1 MSESVSDRRRAGRL
15 GPRQLGRITWDA
27 LMAWIDDGAMRLSA
41 SLAMYTMLSLSPL
54 LVITVKVISVVL
66 EEEAASRQ
74 ISRQVA
80 ALLGPLGAQALNDM
94 IVETSRRGAGV
105 VATVVSTAIL
115 LVTASGVFAELQGA
129 LNTVWR
135 VQSVP
140 SWDVVGWLKN
150 RLLSMAMVLIVGFLL
165 LVSQALTTALTV
177 TAEVFAGGAGWMSF
191 LVDTTASMVVITLVF
206 GFVYRVLPDVKME
219 WRDVLLASVLTAA
232 LFKVGQYVLALYFA
246 RAATTS
252 AYGAAGS
259 FVALLLWV
267 YYSCWIVF
275 FGAEFTKVYARHRG
289 RWVEPE
295 PFATKTD
302 PHDRSTPVVSN
313 PSGPV

>member
-1 MSESVSDRRRAGRL
+1 
-15 GPRQLGRITWDA
+15 
-27 LMAWIDDGAMRLSA
+27 MAWIDDSAMRLSA

-74 ISRQVA
+74 IARQVA
-80 ALLGPLGAQALNDM
+80 ALIGPLGAQALNDM

-105 VATVVSTAIL
+105 VATIVSTGIL
-115 LVTASGVFAELQGA
+115 LVTASGVFAELQSA

-135 VQSVP
+135 VRSVP

-150 RLLSMAMVLIVGFLL
+150 RLLSMAMVLAVGFLL
-165 LVSQALTTALTV
+165 LVSQALTTALTL
-177 TAEVFAGGAGWMSF
+177 ASEVFAGGAGWVSF
-191 LVDTTASMVVITLVF
+191 IVDTTASMIVITLVF
-206 GFVYRVLPDVKME
+206 GLVYRILPDVKME
-219 WRDVLLASVLTAA
+219 WQDVLLASVVTAA
-232 LFKVGQYVLALYFA
+232 LFKAGQYVLALYFA
-246 RAATTS
+246 RGATTS

-295 PFATKTD
+295 QFAAKAD
-302 PHDRSTPVVSN
+302 PHDDGTPVISR
-313 PSGPV
+313 PPGRR